1 MIRGIKKVKELT
13 GKRSTW
19 DALGAVWRAGI
30 SAYQDNSTVNGLRA
44 TIKEL
49 EKDHLEMSRLVHEY
63 ETKLINLERQVFEL
77 AKQNKEFKWSFAAM
91 RRETVSPKK
100 ERVGATTI
108 RWEVTPAFFNGEVC
122 GFQIHFSYQ

>member
-1 MIRGIKKVKELT
+1 VEDKFIVIRGIKKVKELT

-91 RRETVSPKK
+91 RRENEWMKEELLARKKK
-100 ERVGATTI
+100 E
-108 RWEVTPAFFNGEVC
+108 
-122 GFQIHFSYQ
+122 